1 MQHVLVFVL
10 LLKSTDTLRFCFSI
24 SFAEK
29 VSLVHIVFN
38 VVLLKTKKCWQ
49 RYMYKEIKK
58 IGNENIILGPAVYL

>member
-1 MQHVLVFVL
+1 MLHVLVFVL

-38 VVLLKTKKCWQ
+38 VVLLKTKKC
-49 RYMYKEIKK
+49 
-58 IGNENIILGPAVYL
+58 